1 MAYSKEIIAYLV
13 RSGVAKELARDI
25 SQDVLLKMLESD
37 LALSPEKIRAWMY
50 RVAVRKYIDQYRR
63 DKAYLDILQ
72 RDFFHQE
79 RVIEFDQ
86 PNYEPL
92 YTAVNEL
99 PEKYRWVL
107 SLYYFQDLSVKEV
120 ASLLHWSVSS
130 VKVNLMRGRRCLK
143 EKLKKAGYTYDDF
156 K

>member
-37 LALSPEKIRAWMY
+37 LALPPEKIRAWMY

-72 RDFFHQE
+72 RDFFIKRGLLNLTSPTMSRSIQ
-79 RVIEFDQ
+79 Q
-86 PNYEPL
+86 SMNCQKN
-92 YTAVNEL
+92 TAGF
-99 PEKYRWVL
+99 YRFITFRTYQSRRWHL
-107 SLYYFQDLSVKEV
+107 CSIGLLA
-120 ASLLHWSVSS
+120 ASRS
-130 VKVNLMRGRRCLK
+130 
-143 EKLKKAGYTYDDF
+143 T
-156 K
+156 